1 MNKELR
7 RVSVAT
13 LAMFLA
19 LFVST
24 SVIQVFAVDDLQADD
39 RNVRTLYASYS
50 AERGPILVGNSPI
63 AESVRVDDEYE
74 FLRTY
79 PEPFPYA
86 HVTGYFTLNQGVTGI
101 ESAFNDFLTGTANEQ
116 FLDQLSAIVTGQS
129 PRGAAVELTVDPV
142 VQQAAYEAMG
152 DLTGSTGVRS
162 SSSSKHRS
170 SRRPG
175 ASSRSCRRRATTRT
189 GSPRTAPPKCWRS
202 TTSCSLPTVTRS
214 SIARSAATSTLPA
227 RSSSSSSRQR
237 RSTAAPSTPTTSS
250 PTRLVSPCR

>member
-86 HVTGYFTLNQGVTGI
+86 HVTGYFTLNQGVTGV

-129 PRGAAVELTVDPV
+129 PRGP
-142 VQQAAYEAMG
+142 
-152 DLTGSTGVRS
+152 RS
-162 SSSSKHRS
+162 S
-170 SRRPG
+170 
-175 ASSRSCRRRATTRT
+175 
-189 GSPRTAPPKCWRS
+189 
-202 TTSCSLPTVTRS
+202 
-214 SIARSAATSTLPA
+214 
-227 RSSSSSSRQR
+227 
-237 RSTAAPSTPTTSS
+237 
-250 PTRLVSPCR
+250 